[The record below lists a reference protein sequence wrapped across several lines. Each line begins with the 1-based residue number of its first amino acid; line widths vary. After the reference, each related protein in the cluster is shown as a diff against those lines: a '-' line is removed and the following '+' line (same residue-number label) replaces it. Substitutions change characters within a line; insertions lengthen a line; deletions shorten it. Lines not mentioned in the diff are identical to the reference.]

1 MPAARLTDRQK
12 AEVVEKYRRGD
23 GAQHL
28 AVVFGCSPNTVIR
41 AVKAALGPEE
51 YERLKDRRG
60 RRPGPAPRDEPGAPA
75 QGNLLQDADSNGSED
90 HRSAV
95 AAGAVPLV
103 AESAIAAAPASAS
116 APAVAGAPPVA
127 AASDAAAPPPAV
139 AEPAAAAAGFAEKP
153 EASHAPAG
161 DRAGAVSAFQAS
173 PAPSEGAASMASPIT
188 ASASPQPDA
197 PTPRPLP
204 AAPRRSVA
212 PTADIEPDSPTD
224 PDADGEAGPGVLAID
239 DADDF
244 GEEDEDLL
252 TDDDGED
259 PSLFVPVPLLDL
271 ADAQA
276 EVHPRPLEAAELPLS
291 AYMLVDKTVELQ
303 PRPLRDIAEL
313 GRLPDEELERRA
325 LQVYVNPRQAKRL
338 CGRTQRVIKIPDTTI
353 LTRTAPY
360 LLAQGISRVVI
371 EGALFALPGS

>member
-41 AVKAALGPEE
+41 AVKAALDPEE

-60 RRPGPAPRDEPGAPA
+60 RRPGAAPRVEQGTRA
-75 QGNLLQDADSNGSED
+75 QGNLLQDGESAPSADQCD
-90 HRSAV
+90 I
-95 AAGAVPLV
+95 AAPAPLA
-103 AESAIAAAPASAS
+103 AESAAAPAPAAAS
-116 APAVAGAPPVA
+116 APAA
-127 AASDAAAPPPAV
+127 ADRPPPPAV
-139 AEPAAAAAGFAEKP
+139 AAAEPPVVAAESAQEPAAAPAAE
-153 EASHAPAG
+153 EPA
-161 DRAGAVSAFQAS
+161 AAVIPPQAS
-173 PAPSEGAASMASPIT
+173 PGPSPAAAPWVPPIT
-188 ASASPQPDA
+188 AAAPSPPADTA
-197 PTPRPLP
+197 TTEPLSTATGLPEAP
-204 AAPRRSVA
+204 AAATESDLQ
-212 PTADIEPDSPTD
+212 ADADT
-224 PDADGEAGPGVLAID
+224 DGEAGPGVLAID

-259 PSLFVPVPLLDL
+259 ASVFVPVPLLDL
-271 ADAQA
+271 ADAQS
-276 EVHPRPLEAAELPLS
+276 EIRPRPLETAELPLS

-303 PRPLRDIAEL
+303 PRPLRDITEL

>member
-41 AVKAALGPEE
+41 AVKAALDPEE

-60 RRPGPAPRDEPGAPA
+60 RRPAPAPRGEKGALA
-75 QGNLLQDADSNGSED
+75 QGNLLQDEESD
-90 HRSAV
+90 RSADQCD
-95 AAGAVPLV
+95 
-103 AESAIAAAPASAS
+103 AAAPLAAESTAAPSPATASA
-116 APAVAGAPPVA
+116 
-127 AASDAAAPPPAV
+127 AAAPPPPAAAAV
-139 AEPAAAAAGFAEKP
+139 PAEPPAAAAARTAQEPAATSAP
-153 EASHAPAG
+153 EEPA
-161 DRAGAVSAFQAS
+161 AAVIPPQAS
-173 PAPSEGAASMASPIT
+173 QVPSPTTAPRVPPIT
-188 ASASPQPDA
+188 AAPSPPADTATTQPL
-197 PTPRPLP
+197 TTSSRLP
-204 AAPRRSVA
+204 EAQAV
-212 PTADIEPDSPTD
+212 TEGELPDDT
-224 PDADGEAGPGVLAID
+224 DADGEAGPGVLAID

-259 PSLFVPVPLLDL
+259 ASMFVPVPLLDL
-271 ADAQA
+271 ADAQT
-276 EVHPRPLEAAELPLS
+276 EIRPRPLEAADLPLS

-303 PRPLRDIAEL
+303 PRPLRDITEL

-353 LTRTAPY
+353 LSRTAPY

-371 EGALFALPGS
+371 EGALFSLPGS

>member
-1 MPAARLTDRQK
+1 M
-12 AEVVEKYRRGD
+12 VEKYRRGD

-41 AVKAALGPEE
+41 AVKAALDPEE

-60 RRPGPAPRDEPGAPA
+60 RRPGPAPRGEQGALA
-75 QGNLLQDADSNGSED
+75 QGNLLQDEENDRTAEQD
-90 HRSAV
+90 
-95 AAGAVPLV
+95 AAAAASPLA
-103 AESAIAAAPASAS
+103 AESAAASPSATAS
-116 APAVAGAPPVA
+116 APAA
-127 AASDAAAPPPAV
+127 ADAIPPPAG
-139 AEPAAAAAGFAEKP
+139 AAAEPPAITADSAQEPAATATTQPLSTTPRLP
-153 EASHAPAG
+153 EA
-161 DRAGAVSAFQAS
+161 
-173 PAPSEGAASMASPIT
+173 
-188 ASASPQPDA
+188 
-197 PTPRPLP
+197 P
-204 AAPRRSVA
+204 AA
-212 PTADIEPDSPTD
+212 DTD
-224 PDADGEAGPGVLAID
+224 PDIQTDAEADGEAGPGVLAID

-259 PSLFVPVPLLDL
+259 ASMFVPVPLLDL
-271 ADAQA
+271 ADAQS
-276 EVHPRPLEAAELPLS
+276 EIRPRPLEAAELPLS

-303 PRPLRDIAEL
+303 PRPLREITEL

-353 LTRTAPY
+353 LTRTASY